1 MSKAR
6 NIANNDSFTV
16 VTLTGGSKTAT
27 LSREFPPGIYTIE
40 SINTD
45 ADLEIYLGSTAG
57 VSVGYVTGGAKAI
70 TATGSFKY
78 VTTNNAN
85 SSDAIIFSFLSEAQN
100 LATKTDAYW
109 APPTITTVS
118 PSSLPIVDDTATITG
133 TNFPSDVSVKF
144 RKSDD
149 STLVTP
155 KSTVR
160 GSSTSI
166 IVTRPD
172 TFATGDAPY
181 DLIVTNPTTTLST
194 TLSNGVTAGSNPTW
208 VTSATLNN
216 ATKNSA
222 FSQTISATDP
232 DGGTVS
238 YSVVS
243 GAFPTS
249 ITLNSSTGVIS
260 GTTAD
265 NAASY
270 SIIIAATDSG
280 GNATNRTFTM
290 QTLTVPGA
298 PTIGAVTLLSSSS
311 ASVAFTAPASN
322 GNSAI
327 TSYTVTSS
335 TGSFTGTGSSS
346 PITVSGLAAGTS
358 YTFTV
363 TATNAVGTSSAS
375 SASSSV
381 TTPKATGGTFVSSGG
396 YTYHVFSSS
405 GTFTPVVA
413 GLTSVQV
420 VSIAGGGAGGAGGGG
435 GGAGAGGLLY
445 NASYA
450 VSNGVGV
457 TATIGAGAAGL
468 ASGGGTTAQNGSN
481 SVFGSSTA
489 TGGGAGGA
497 RLGAADST
505 AIGKNGGSGGG
516 PSYNNPATAGT
527 GVSGQGFAGGI
538 GTDGNAAYQGGGG
551 GGTGAVGG
559 SANANVKLQNYGG
572 AGTSSYSTWL
582 SAITPL
588 MSSVTGW
595 STATSSG
602 TIGGGGGG
610 GGLSGYPN
618 SSGGPGG
625 SGGGAAGGNL
635 NGPSST
641 IGQNAISNTGGG
653 GGGSGDSPTSGGG
666 SGGSGIIIVRYA

>member
-57 VSVGYVTGGAKAI
+57 ANVGYVTGGAKAI

-100 LATKTDAYW
+100 LQSKTDAYW

-133 TNFPSDVSVKF
+133 TNFPSDVSVRF

-194 TLSNGVTAGSNPTW
+194 TLSNGITAGSNPTW

-249 ITLNSSTGVIS
+249 ITLNGSTGVIS

-290 QTLTVPGA
+290 QTLTAPGA
-298 PTIGAVTLLSSSS
+298 PTIGAVTLLSPTS

-322 GNSAI
+322 GNSSI
-327 TSYTVTSS
+327 TGYTVTSS
-335 TGSFTGTGSSS
+335 PGGFTGTSSSS
-346 PITVSGLAAGTS
+346 PITVSGLSGGTA

-363 TATNAVGTSSAS
+363 TATNAIGTSSAS

-381 TTPKATGGTFVSSGG
+381 TTPKATGGTFVNSGG

-405 GTFTPVVA
+405 GTFTPIVA

-420 VSIAGGGAGGAGGGG
+420 LNIAGGGAGGNGAGG
-435 GGAGAGGLLY
+435 GGAGAGGLTY
-445 NASYA
+445 SASYA

-457 TATIGAGAAGL
+457 TATIGAGATGL
-468 ASGGGTTAQNGSN
+468 AGQGVGGGATAQNGSN
-481 SVFGSSTA
+481 SVFGSNTA

-497 RLGAADST
+497 RLGVGDST
-505 AIGKNGGSGGG
+505 AAGKNGGSGGG
-516 PSYNNPATAGT
+516 ASYNNPTAVGT
-527 GVSGQGFAGGI
+527 GSQGFNGGQ
-538 GTDGNAAYQGGGG
+538 AYSGDPYYSGGGG
-551 GGTGAVGG
+551 GGSGAVGG
-559 SANANVKLQNYGG
+559 NASTTANTNAGG
-572 AGTSSYSTWL
+572 AGTNTYSTWL
-582 SAITPL
+582 SAISSL
-588 MSSVTGW
+588 MSGVSNW
-595 STATSSG
+595 STATS
-602 TIGGGGGG
+602 GGRIAAGGGG
-610 GGLSGYPN
+610 GGLDGY
-618 SSGGPGG
+618 SLAFGGLGG
-625 SGGGAAGGNL
+625 SGGGGNGGKL
-635 NGPSST
+635 ST
-641 IGQNAISNTGGG
+641 SASVLTSTSGTTNTG
-653 GGGSGDSPTSGGG
+653 SGGG
-666 SGGSGIIIVRYA
+666 APADGTQAGNGGSGIIIVRYT

>member
-1 MSKAR
+1 VSKAR
-6 NIANNDSFTV
+6 NIANTDSFTV

-27 LSREFPPGIYTIE
+27 LSREFPPGTYSIE
-40 SINTD
+40 SVNTD
-45 ADLEIYLGSTAG
+45 NDLEIYLGSTAG
-57 VSVGYVTGGAKAI
+57 ANVGYVTGGAKAI
-70 TATGSFKY
+70 TASASFRY

-100 LATKTDAYW
+100 LTTKTDAYW
-109 APPTITTVS
+109 APPTITTIS

-133 TNFPSDVSVKF
+133 TNFPSDVTVKF

-149 STLVTP
+149 STLVNP

-160 GSSTSI
+160 GSATSI

-172 TFATGDAPY
+172 TFATGDSPY

-290 QTLTVPGA
+290 QTLTVPSA

-311 ASVAFTAPASN
+311 ASVTFTAPASN

-363 TATNAVGTSSAS
+363 TATNSVGTSSAS

-381 TTPKATGGTFVSSGG
+381 TTPKATGGTFVNSGG

-420 VSIAGGGAGGAGGGG
+420 LNIAGGGAGGNGAGG
-435 GGAGAGGLLY
+435 GGAGAGGLTY
-445 NASYA
+445 SASYA

-457 TATIGAGAAGL
+457 TATIGAGATGL
-468 ASGGGTTAQNGSN
+468 AGQGSGGGPTAQNGSN
-481 SVFGSSTA
+481 SVFGSNTA

-497 RLGAADST
+497 RLGAGDST
-505 AIGKNGGSGGG
+505 AAGKNGGSGGG
-516 PSYNNPATAGT
+516 ASYNNPGTVGT
-527 GVSGQGFAGGI
+527 GSQGFNGG
-538 GTDGNAAYQGGGG
+538 AAYSGDPYYSGGGG
-551 GGTGAVGG
+551 GGSGAVGG
-559 SANANVKLQNYGG
+559 TASTTANTNAGG
-572 AGTSSYSTWL
+572 AGTNTYSAWL
-582 SAITPL
+582 SAVSPL
-588 MSSVTGW
+588 MSGITGW
-595 STATSSG
+595 STATSG
-602 TIGGGGGG
+602 GRIAGGGGG
-610 GGLSGYPN
+610 GGLDGYALAFGGTGGLGGGGDGGKLSTSQATLTSTSGITN
-618 SSGGPGG
+618 TG
-625 SGGGAAGGNL
+625 SGGGAPANGSQAG
-635 NGPSST
+635 NG
-641 IGQNAISNTGGG
+641 GA
-653 GGGSGDSPTSGGG
+653 
-666 SGGSGIIIVRYA
+666 GIIIVRYA

>member
-6 NIANNDSFTV
+6 NIANTDSFTV

-27 LSREFPPGIYTIE
+27 LSREFPPGTYSIE
-40 SINTD
+40 SVNTD
-45 ADLEIYLGSTAG
+45 ADLEIYLGSTSGAN
-57 VSVGYVTGGAKAI
+57 VGYVTGGAKAI
-70 TATGSFKY
+70 TASGPIKY

-85 SSDAIIFSFLSEAQN
+85 SSDAIVFTFLSEAQN
-100 LATKTDAYW
+100 LTNKDDAYW
-109 APPTITTVS
+109 APPTITTIS

-133 TNFPSDVSVKF
+133 TNFPSDVSVRF

-194 TLSNGVTAGSNPTW
+194 TLLNGVTAGSNPTW
-208 VTSATLNN
+208 VTSTTLNN

-249 ITLNSSTGVIS
+249 ITLNGSTGVIS

-265 NAASY
+265 NAANY
-270 SIIIAATDSG
+270 SIVIAATDSG
-280 GNATNRTFTM
+280 GNTTNRTFTM
-290 QTLTVPGA
+290 QTLTAPGA
-298 PTIGAVTLLSSSS
+298 PTIGAVTLLSPTS

-327 TSYTVTSS
+327 TGYTVTSS
-335 TGSFTGTGSSS
+335 PGSLTGTGSSS
-346 PITVSGLAAGTS
+346 PITVSGLAAGTT

-363 TATNAVGTSSAS
+363 TATNAIGTSSAS

-381 TTPKATGGTFVSSGG
+381 TTPKASGGTIINSGG

-405 GTFTPVVA
+405 GTFTPTVA

-420 VSIAGGGAGGAGGGG
+420 LNIAGGGAGGAGGGG
-435 GGAGAGGLLY
+435 GGAGAGGLSY
-445 NASYA
+445 SASYS

-457 TATIGAGAAGL
+457 TATVGAGATGL

-481 SVFGSSTA
+481 SVFGSNTA
-489 TGGGAGGA
+489 NGGGAGGA

-505 AIGKNGGSGGG
+505 ATGKNGGCGGA
-516 PSYNNPATAGT
+516 PSYNNPSVVGT
-527 GVSGQGFAGGI
+527 GSQGFNGGTA
-538 GTDGNAAYQGGGG
+538 TDGNNAYQGGGG
-551 GGTGAVGG
+551 GGTGAIGG
-559 SANANVKLQNYGG
+559 SANPNTKGQNFGG
-572 AGTSSYSTWL
+572 AGTNSYSSWL
-582 SAITPL
+582 SAIAPAMTGI
-588 MSSVTGW
+588 SGW
-595 STATSSG
+595 STATTNG
-602 TIGGGGGG
+602 RIGGGGGG
-610 GGLSGYPN
+610 GGLSGYTN
-618 SSGGPGG
+618 SSGGAGG
-625 SGGGAAGGNL
+625 DGGGAAGGDL

-641 IGQNAISNTGGG
+641 IAQNATTNTGGG